1 MTKEEFVKLM
11 QFPREWL
18 EWDMLPDELLQGQ
31 IAEYES
37 GSERA
42 AEHYR
47 NAAFRY
53 WLRRQPSKEVL
64 LKLARLTF
72 LDPDPLMAYCL
83 RKDDIASATSA
94 DEEVVRALRHH
105 RI

>member
-1 MTKEEFVKLM
+1 MTKEEFAKLM

-18 EWDMLPDELLQGQ
+18 EWGMLPDELLQGQ

-37 GSERA
+37 GSESA

-47 NAAFRY
+47 REAFYY
-53 WLRRQPSKEVL
+53 WLRRRPSKEVL

-83 RKDDIASATSA
+83 RKDDIASAQNA
-94 DEEVVRALRHH
+94 DEDVVRAVRQH
-105 RI
+105 RM